1 MPLWPLRNYPLV
13 AIVVQFPCCF
23 AYPECREE
31 RGDRR
36 PPSWPDYSNCF
47 IPPAGT
53 RCAGEVAATANNSEC
68 GVGIAYGA
76 GIGGVRMLDGD
87 VTDAIEARSL
97 TLNNQHIDIFSA
109 RYGEGR

>member
-1 MPLWPLRNYPLV
+1 MKLSSLIKFSP
-13 AIVVQFPCCF
+13 
-23 AYPECREE
+23 
-31 RGDRR
+31 
-36 PPSWPDYSNCF
+36 
-47 IPPAGT
+47 GT

-109 RYGEGR
+109 RYVNA

>member
-1 MPLWPLRNYPLV
+1 M
-13 AIVVQFPCCF
+13 
-23 AYPECREE
+23 
-31 RGDRR
+31 
-36 PPSWPDYSNCF
+36 
-47 IPPAGT
+47 
-53 RCAGEVAATANNSEC
+53 AATANNSEC

-109 RYGEGR
+109 RYDISLSMQDVLINRVALYHQIRSYFFDTILQCNLAL

>member
-1 MPLWPLRNYPLV
+1 M
-13 AIVVQFPCCF
+13 
-23 AYPECREE
+23 
-31 RGDRR
+31 
-36 PPSWPDYSNCF
+36 
-47 IPPAGT
+47 
-53 RCAGEVAATANNSEC
+53 AATANNSEC

-109 RYGEGR
+109 RSVILLFISCILTLPFVCLPT